1 MKNTKESVK
10 ILEKKT
16 FDTLKGEFGY
26 TNIMSAPRLTKVVV
40 SVATGTMIKRDRNKN
55 DFVMD
60 RLAKITGQK
69 PSIRSAKKAVA
80 SFKTRIGDKIGVMV
94 TLRGDR
100 MYGFIDKLF
109 NVTLP
114 RTKDFRGISRA
125 SVDAIGNI
133 TFGIKEHSIFPEIA
147 DEEIKDIF
155 GMAITLVTTA
165 KTAEEAEKFLELLG
179 MPFKKADK

>member
-1 MKNTKESVK
+1 MKTTKESVK
-10 ILEKKT
+10 VLEKKA

-26 TNIMSAPRLTKVVV
+26 TNIMSAPRLTKVAI
-40 SVATGTMIKRDRNKN
+40 SVATGTMMKRDRNKN

-80 SFKTRIGDKIGVMV
+80 SFKTRIGDKIGVAV

-114 RTKDFRGISRA
+114 RTKDFRGINRT
-125 SVDAIGNI
+125 SVDGIGNI

-155 GMAITLVTTA
+155 GMAITIVTTA
-165 KTAEEAEKFLELLG
+165 KTQEEATKFLEMIG
-179 MPFKKADK
+179 IPFKKA

>member
-1 MKNTKESVK
+1 MKNIKESVK
-10 ILEKKT
+10 TLEKKA
-16 FDTLKGEFGY
+16 FESLKKEFGY
-26 TNIMSAPRLTKVVV
+26 KNVMASPRLTKVVI
-40 SVATGTMIKRDRNKN
+40 SVATGTMMKKDRNKN

-69 PSIRSAKKAVA
+69 PTLRVAKKAVA
-80 SFKTRIGDKIGVMV
+80 SFKTRIGDKIGVAV

-100 MYGFIDKLF
+100 MYAFVDKLF
-109 NVTLP
+109 NATLP
-114 RTKDFRGISRA
+114 RTKDFRGISRT

-155 GMAITLVTTA
+155 GMAVTIVTTA
-165 KTAEEAEKFLELLG
+165 KTVPEATKFLELLG
-179 MPFKKADK
+179 IPFKKA

>member
-10 ILEKKT
+10 VLEKKA
-16 FDTLKGEFGY
+16 FEALKGEFGY
-26 TNIMSAPRLTKVVV
+26 VNVMSAPRLSKVVI
-40 SVATGTMIKRDRNKN
+40 SVATGTMMKRDRNKN

-69 PSIRSAKKAVA
+69 ATLRVAKKAVA
-80 SFKTRIGDKIGVMV
+80 SFKTRIGDKIGVAV

-109 NVTLP
+109 NTTLP
-114 RTKDFRGISRA
+114 RTKDFRGIART
-125 SVDAIGNI
+125 SVDGMGNI

-155 GMAITLVTTA
+155 GMAITIVTSA
-165 KTAEEAEKFLELLG
+165 KTVPEATKFLELVG
-179 MPFKKADK
+179 IPFKKV